1 MTTSVTSYTPLETL
15 LLFQSLL
22 SYGTDPA
29 VFGRI
34 SDLLTK
40 NPHIRESK
48 DYDSGRLSPD
58 ALRELCEHY
67 LRLLEKDEAKSEAQ
81 NINGAAEQAS
91 QNGGSPSPSR
101 KRKAPSPSLPT
112 VQEATQH
119 AHLIPALVTKLYA
132 RYREH
137 VTEEIRA
144 EERRYDQLKREEHE
158 IERGEWDERIRRP
171 ELSNGTGSNKDA
183 QASPTASSRDV
194 PAPVEPV
201 VVPNNGALGASPVL
215 GNAVSRSPSIRY
227 AQAKIDAV
235 INHDPKPSPKVRPTP
250 LERPLQPSPVPQSYG
265 LPQQPPLHHRAPA
278 QLSPRLPPPLPSNA
292 GYRLASPA
300 LHNSPYPQSNP
311 QHVSGQSPTTPS
323 HIGRPLSSPVML
335 PPPPGMTL
343 PVPPIQPLSI
353 GGSPPFRN
361 APSGSLP
368 LRSPGSSQRYS
379 PASQQG
385 GPPFPPGLPPP
396 HLPQQG
402 PYYPSYPNHGPYHQ
416 PQPQPPPPPPV
427 FRPPHQGGYMLP
439 PFQVTPQDPTRVH
452 QQQQRAQQQAAAATP
467 NRTPASNAQPRA
479 PATGVARP
487 PPPLYS
493 QSSEP
498 LTQPAQRAKPLTAV
512 RKPRPLSLPT
522 RPRLSARTLWTATVP
537 PEQYKMEPPPPP
549 PISPV
554 NDAFPAPPSD
564 EAASVTQLQTKGR
577 RKPNAAETPRNEQA
591 EAEKTPPVRTTRSQP
606 KRTGGGGSAASS
618 VVTRSVRGRTRSQ
631 SIASHIE
638 DTITETGTANS
649 RRVKPEPS
657 TPANLLEED
666 TSAPDFTP
674 TAIATAPVTRRRRGT
689 LQTQPARPTKRKR
702 STLETEPSPS
712 ASVEPHTPHPELD
725 QQPTTVL
732 ASRNFSRMSVPIMN
746 DILSHKHASLFSNPV
761 KEKNA
766 EGYRDIIKRPQ
777 DLKSIRSA
785 IAAGTRAVNALT
797 SAGAGAGTGVGAR
810 DSPAGGAGGASPG
823 GVGTAVTLE
832 RTEDLVPPKG
842 IVNSAQLER
851 ELMRMFANAVMFNPG
866 EEGVVRDAREMFESV
881 QGAVSN
887 WRSAERRSEDKEDE
901 GGDGEGEGGGSG
913 RRKRM

>member
-22 SYGTDPA
+22 SYGTDPS
-29 VFGRI
+29 VFARI
-34 SDLLTK
+34 SDLLKK

-48 DYDSGRLSPD
+48 DYDSGRLNPD
-58 ALRELCEHY
+58 ALRELYDHY
-67 LRLLEKDEAKSEAQ
+67 LQLLKKDEAKSQVQ
-81 NINGAAEQAS
+81 NTNGAAEQAE

-112 VQEATQH
+112 VEEATQH

-144 EERRYDQLKREEHE
+144 EERRYDQLKREEQE
-158 IERGEWDERIRRP
+158 IERGEWDERIRRQ
-171 ELSNGTGSNKDA
+171 ELSNGTTSNKDI
-183 QASPTASSRDV
+183 QASPTVPSRDV
-194 PAPVEPV
+194 PTPVEPAV
-201 VVPNNGALGASPVL
+201 GSDNRAPGASPVL
-215 GNAVSRSPSIRY
+215 GNAVPKSPTVRY

-235 INHDPKPSPKVRPTP
+235 INHDPKPSPKARPVP
-250 LERPLQPSPVPQSYG
+250 LERPLQPSPAPQNYA
-265 LPQQPPLHHRAPA
+265 LAQQPPLHHRAPA

-300 LHNSPYPQSNP
+300 LHNSPYSQSHP

-343 PVPPIQPLSI
+343 PVPPIQPPTI
-353 GGSPPFRN
+353 GGSPPFRG
-361 APSGSLP
+361 APSGP
-368 LRSPGSSQRYS
+368 LALHSPGSSQRYG

-385 GPPFPPGLPPP
+385 GPPFPPGPPPP
-396 HLPQQG
+396 HLQQPG
-402 PYYPSYPNHGPYHQ
+402 SYYPSYPNHGPYHQ

-467 NRTPASNAQPRA
+467 NRTPASNAQTRA
-479 PATGVARP
+479 PASGVARP

-493 QSSEP
+493 QTSEP
-498 LTQPAQRAKPLTAV
+498 VSQPAQRTKPPTAV
-512 RKPRPLSLPT
+512 KRPRPLSLPT
-522 RPRLSARTLWTATVP
+522 RPRPSARTLWTATVP

-554 NDAFPAPPSD
+554 NDAFPAPLSD
-564 EAASVTQLQTKGR
+564 EAASASKSQTKGR
-577 RKPNAAETPRNEQA
+577 KKTNAAETPRNEQA
-591 EAEKTPPVRTTRSQP
+591 DAEETPAVRTTRGQP
-606 KRTGGGGSAASS
+606 KRTGGGSAASS
-618 VVTRSVRGRTRSQ
+618 VVTRSIRGRTRSQ
-631 SIASHIE
+631 SIASHVE
-638 DTITETGTANS
+638 DATADAGSASS

-657 TPANLLEED
+657 TPANILEDEA
-666 TSAPDFTP
+666 SAPDATP
-674 TAIATAPVTRRRRGT
+674 TATAPPITRRRRGT
-689 LQTQPARPTKRKR
+689 LQTQPPRPTKRKR
-702 STLETEPSPS
+702 STLETDPSPS
-712 ASVEPHTPHPELD
+712 ASAEPHTPHPELD
-725 QQPTTVL
+725 QQPNTVL

-746 DILSHKHASLFSNPV
+746 NIL
-761 KEKNA
+761 
-766 EGYRDIIKRPQ
+766 RPQ
-777 DLKSIRSA
+777 VYTLGHRGGA
-785 IAAGTRAVNALT
+785 RAVNALT
-797 SAGAGAGTGVGAR
+797 SAGAGAGVGAR
-810 DSPAGGAGGASPG
+810 DSPAGGASPG

-832 RTEDLVPPKG
+832 RTEELVPPRG

-901 GGDGEGEGGGSG
+901 GGGEEGEGGGSG
-913 RRKRM
+913 RRKRA